1 MSNVSIGDRDKTD
14 KDSQCKI
21 SPITFKDRAISADV
35 VIKIG
40 GSTLG
45 QHDTTVADLVA
56 LQKSGRTPVVVHGG
70 GKAITEWQGKLG
82 INATFIRGLRVTD
95 QTTLEMVVAVLA
107 GVVNKSI
114 VGEINAIGGNAVG
127 ISGADSRLLEAR
139 IADPELGLVG
149 EVTHVRSDV
158 VTALFDKGFMPVIAP
173 LGYKLEG
180 QKWTMLN
187 INADTAASEI
197 ACAMKVKELIFTSDV
212 PGIFDATG
220 KVIPEVD
227 RALAS
232 KLIADGTASKG
243 MIPKIEACLK
253 AAAAGTAAHIIDGRQ
268 SKALLDC
275 LDGKAVGTIFKAER

>member
-1 MSNVSIGDRDKTD
+1 MHQTF
-14 KDSQCKI
+14 CKI
-21 SPITFKDRAISADV
+21 SPITYRGKTISSDT

-45 QHDTTVADLVA
+45 QHDTTVADLVV
-56 LQKSGRTPVVVHGG
+56 LQKNGKTPVVVHGG

-82 INATFIRGLRVTD
+82 INAKFIRGLRVTD
-95 QTTLEMVVAVLA
+95 ETTLEMVVAVLA

-114 VGEINAIGGNAVG
+114 VGEINATGGNAVG
-127 ISGADSRLLEAR
+127 ISGADSRMIEAR

-149 EVTHVRSDV
+149 EVTLVR
-158 VTALFDKGFMPVIAP
+158 TEAIAALLDKGFMPVIAP
-173 LGYKLEG
+173 LGYNLNG

-197 ACAMKVKELIFTSDV
+197 ARALKSKHLIFTSDV
-212 PGIFDATG
+212 PGIMDAYG

-227 RALAS
+227 RALAA

-253 AAAAGTAAHIIDGRQ
+253 AAAAGAAAHIIDGRQ
-268 SKALLDC
+268 PKALLDC
-275 LDGKAVGTIFKAER
+275 LDGKQIGTIFHPEK